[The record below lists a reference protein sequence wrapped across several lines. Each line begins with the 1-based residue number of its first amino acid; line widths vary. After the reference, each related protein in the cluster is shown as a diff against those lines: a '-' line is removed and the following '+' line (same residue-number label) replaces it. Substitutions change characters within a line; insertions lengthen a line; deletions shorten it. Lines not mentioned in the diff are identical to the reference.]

1 MKTIQNQPQN
11 EWQTPGQPGA
21 KHLLNN
27 FVNGAELGE
36 IPHAFIFLGP
46 QGVGKTSLALEFA
59 KKISNSQLNRA
70 EIFEFDFA
78 ESGNVSQLR
87 ELISF
92 SSLTTEGSRK
102 IFVLKNF
109 EQATIA
115 SSNALLKTLE
125 EPVDNTVFLLIA
137 NSNRVLPTVM
147 SRCVTIRCFPVEG
160 AVSTAS
166 LPKELLIAVEH
177 YPGLAQQLLDQP
189 DLANSLS
196 EFLKKLVNHK
206 TSLVD
211 ISQLAELDQN
221 DLQLLIMLW
230 INNLKTELASHN
242 ASLPNVIHNLKVA
255 QNLYED
261 LQRSY
266 NSKLVLQQFLM
277 NTI

>member
-1 MKTIQNQPQN
+1 MKTIENQSQN

-27 FVNGAELGE
+27 FVNAAKLGDV
-36 IPHAFIFLGP
+36 PHAFIFLGP
-46 QGVGKTSLALEFA
+46 KGVGKTSLALEFA
-59 KKISNSQLNRA
+59 KKISNDQVNRA

-87 ELISF
+87 EIISF

-102 IFVLKNF
+102 IFILKNF
-109 EQATIA
+109 EQATTA

-125 EPVDNTVFLLIA
+125 EPVDNTLFLLVA
-137 NSNRVLPTVM
+137 NGNRVLPTVM
-147 SRCVTIRCFPVEG
+147 SRCVTSRCFPVEG
-160 AVSTAS
+160 LVPSVS
-166 LPKELLIAVEH
+166 LPKELLAAVEH

-189 DLANSLS
+189 DLANSLC
-196 EFLKKLVNHK
+196 EFLNKLGNHK
-206 TSLVD
+206 ISLVD
-211 ISQLAELDQN
+211 LSQLAELDQK
-221 DLQLLIMLW
+221 DLQLLVVLW
-230 INNLKTELASHN
+230 INNLKADLATQNS
-242 ASLPNVIHNLKVA
+242 ALPKVIHNLKVA